1 MSKKNVGMT
10 NKKLKI
16 EVDELKTQL
25 KEQTEITKSLV
36 GVPAMMSSLIKEI
49 KDLKTGNINSISGD
63 ADLID
68 IDFDDE
74 LKDDDRVEDDE
85 RVEDDDGVKDD
96 ESYSDLVA
104 STSGM
109 LRFFHSFE

>member
-1 MSKKNVGMT
+1 VSKKRSKKNVGTT

-16 EVDELKTQL
+16 EVDELKSQL

-49 KDLKTGNINSISGD
+49 KDLKTGKINSISAD

-68 IDFDDE
+68 IDYDE
-74 LKDDDRVEDDE
+74 LKDDDGVKDDDRVEDDE
-85 RVEDDDGVKDD
+85 
-96 ESYSDLVA
+96 SYSDLLA
-104 STSGM
+104 STSGI
-109 LRFFHSFE
+109 LSFFHKFKES